1 MTSESQISI
10 FVLFVITD
18 LVLARTQAPIY
29 ENFMT
34 SETQMTIFMLFV
46 LTELVLAGT
55 QALISKNSM
64 TSEAKITLFCV
75 ICDNIFGFSQDPSTP

>member
-34 SETQMTIFMLFV
+34 SETQMTIFY
-46 LTELVLAGT
+46 
-55 QALISKNSM
+55 
-64 TSEAKITLFCV
+64 V
-75 ICDNIFGFSQDPSTP
+75 ICVDRIGFSRNPSTHQQKLHDE

>member
-1 MTSESQISI
+1 MTSESLISI

-34 SETQMTIFMLFV
+34 SETQMTIFY
-46 LTELVLAGT
+46 
-55 QALISKNSM
+55 
-64 TSEAKITLFCV
+64 V
-75 ICDNIFGFSQDPSTP
+75 ICVDRIGFSRNPSTHQQKLHDKWGENHFILCYLW